1 MEYEQTCRKCQNTWP
16 VVVEDVWKGLLT
28 RPASWFPISDELRAV
43 GSVTCPKCG
52 TVQTSS
58 YRFFGILSARGVLV
72 VVLLILLSMLAAAL
86 FLPTHW

>member
-1 MEYEQTCRKCQNTWP
+1 MEYEQTCRKCHATWAVP
-16 VVVEDVWKGLLT
+16 VEDVWKGLAT
-28 RPASWFPISDELRAV
+28 RPASWFPITEELRAI

-52 TVQTSS
+52 TVQPSG

-72 VVLLILLSMLAAAL
+72 VVALILLGMLAAAS